1 MLEKKMVHTKA
12 NSLHEAQTQ
21 KKKGHEKLAHGKL
34 KEFQIH
40 IMPSST

>member
-21 KKKGHEKLAHGKL
+21 KKKVMKSWR
-34 KEFQIH
+34 
-40 IMPSST
+40 MVS